1 MNDNVFDAV
10 FWSFF
15 ITSVIGC
22 MLKCSSILYKFKI
35 REFNCCGLKVI
46 RDVDD
51 EMKLDVMEE
60 QVNKR
65 YIQLN
70 TESNETSKV

>member
-35 REFNCCGLKVI
+35 KEFNCCGLKVI

-70 TESNETSKV
+70 NDSNETSKV